1 MSTTRRLTV
10 AVTGLNA
17 RADNPGPGLAV
28 VRCLRESGDFD
39 LRIVGLSY
47 DALDPGLYHPRC
59 DAAYLL
65 GYPSAGIESLAQR
78 LQEIHQREHLDALIP
93 CLDAEL
99 PNLVRLEAD
108 LQSWGIRTFL
118 PTPTQLLMRD
128 KSRLAEL
135 AQIADVLVPETR
147 LINAPDFFNVCR
159 REGWDYPFVVKGLY
173 YDAQICHD
181 AISAAEAF
189 RRIAASW
196 GLPIIVQR
204 VIRGEEYNLSGIG
217 DGDGRLI
224 GAVMMKKR
232 AVTEKNKAWA
242 GVTVFDQK
250 LLDAANKLV
259 ARLQWRG
266 PLEVELIRDATGHY
280 HLVEINPRFP
290 AWIYLG
296 AGVGRN
302 LPAALLKLMAGA
314 PLPPFPQVPVGTLFI
329 RYAEDVIVPLEAF
342 ESMMISGGHSARID
356 STEEIST

>member
-1 MSTTRRLTV
+1 MNATRRLTV

-17 RADNPGPGLAV
+17 RSDNPSPGLAV
-28 VRCLRESGDFD
+28 VRCLRESRDFD
-39 LRIVGLSY
+39 LRVVGLSY
-47 DALDPGLYHPRC
+47 DALDPGLYHARC

-65 GYPSAGIESLAQR
+65 SYPSAGIGSLAQR
-78 LQEIHQREHLDALIP
+78 LREIHQRERLDALIP

-135 AQIADVLVPETR
+135 AQIAGVFAPETR
-147 LINAPDFFNVCR
+147 LINAPDFFNVCW
-159 REGWDYPFVVKGLY
+159 REGWGYPLVVKGLF

-181 AISAAEAF
+181 AIGAAGAF

-217 DGDGRLI
+217 DGSGRLI
-224 GAVMMKKR
+224 GPVMMKKR
-232 AVTEKNKAWA
+232 AVTDKNKAWA

-266 PLEVELIRDATGHY
+266 PLEVELIRDAAGCY

-290 AWIYLG
+290 AWIYLS
-296 AGVGRN
+296 AGVGCN
-302 LPAALLKLMAGA
+302 LPVALLKLMVGA
-314 PLPPFPQVPVGTLFI
+314 FLPPFPQVPVGTLFI
-329 RYAEDVIVPLEAF
+329 RYAEEVIVPLEAF
-342 ESMMISGGHSARID
+342 ESMMVSGDHVARV
-356 STEEIST
+356 ECGEGIST